1 MDIGAP
7 PVSCIVL
14 NLVLKKELTSQEILT
29 VGHVMTLYFG
39 PVGGGLKNEWAGWA
53 QDLGRD

>member
-14 NLVLKKELTSQEILT
+14 NLVPKKQVTSEEILT
-29 VGHVMTLYFG
+29 VGYCRSCDDSILWTRRGSF
-39 PVGGGLKNEWAGWA
+39 EE
-53 QDLGRD
+53 